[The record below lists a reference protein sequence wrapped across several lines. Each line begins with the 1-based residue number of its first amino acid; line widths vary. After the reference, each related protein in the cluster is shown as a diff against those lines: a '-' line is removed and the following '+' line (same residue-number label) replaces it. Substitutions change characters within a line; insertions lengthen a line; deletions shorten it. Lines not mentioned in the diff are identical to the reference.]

1 MRRATITEAKNG
13 LSALID
19 RVKAGET
26 ILITERGVP
35 VARLEPTIADDDEG
49 RLARLERAGIVRR
62 GRGDPRWIL
71 DRPPTKTIDGSSV
84 VELLIGIDGPVDEVL
99 GFVGARAVPHRGDVE
114 RRRPTNPRGGSV
126 AGRLVGNE
134 RRVQRGHRPS

>member
-19 RVKAGET
+19 RVRAGET

-35 VARLEPTIADDDEG
+35 VARLEPVTSAADDDEG
-49 RLARLERAGIVRR
+49 RLARLERAGVIRR

-71 DRPPTKTIDGSSV
+71 ERAPIPTTPGRPISDYVIEDRESGW
-84 VELLIGIDGPVDEVL
+84 
-99 GFVGARAVPHRGDVE
+99 
-114 RRRPTNPRGGSV
+114 
-126 AGRLVGNE
+126 
-134 RRVQRGHRPS
+134 

>member
-1 MRRATITEAKNG
+1 VRRATITEAKNG

-84 VELLIGIDGPVDEVL
+84 VELLIED
-99 GFVGARAVPHRGDVE
+99 
-114 RRRPTNPRGGSV
+114 RRS
-126 AGRLVGNE
+126 GR
-134 RRVQRGHRPS
+134 